1 MPLFLCFL
9 HSLAGIDV
17 PPLPAISSAPA
28 PNSVRASSPTNL
40 INSQNASAPS
50 PVIHHTGNHNEI
62 AMCYI
67 SIEDFKNWKYPD
79 IKVII

>member
-1 MPLFLCFL
+1 L
-9 HSLAGIDV
+9 HSLAGIDIA
-17 PPLPAISSAPA
+17 PLPATSSAPP
-28 PNSVRASSPTNL
+28 PNSVRASSPTNV
-40 INSQNASAPS
+40 IKKFQNASAPS
-50 PVIHHTGNHNEI
+50 PVIHHIGNHDEI